1 MTNMKYRL
9 LIRQLVLGLSACS
22 LCSFA
27 AMAPPADSV
36 PYQLIDKNGSG
47 QVAFT
52 FQAPAGWKVLDT
64 LNWNLMVR
72 SNPMVYTLTAI
83 APDGNTWFSYMS
95 GLTFPYGSG
104 VGGGPTGKPAPAK
117 PSDFLQEYFE
127 GANKQFSPKVLKKVD
142 TAVPYPY
149 KTSVLGVKTFA
160 YHSEL
165 LGEVNLGGHIGQ
177 MKLSA
182 DYLGYRQTLGTGY
195 VGNWT
200 VNNITVVK
208 APAELLAEASKKAKE
223 VLESER
229 PSPGFVDTYIKVSN
243 MLLARTKQ
251 ENDQARAA
259 KAQRIIVTNSGGGGN
274 GGGGGGGGG
283 GRNNRIDDRD
293 TFTLRM
299 AVKGLQS
306 RIFSRSIGN

>member
-1 MTNMKYRL
+1 MKNTML
-9 LIRQLVLGLSACS
+9 VRQLILGLSACS

-27 AMAPPADSV
+27 SVAPPADTV
-36 PYQLIDKNGSG
+36 RYQLVDKSGSV

-52 FQAPAGWKVLDT
+52 FQVPAGWKVQDT

-95 GLTFPYGSG
+95 GLTFPFGSG
-104 VGGGPTGKPAPAK
+104 VGGSPYGKPAPAK

-127 GANKQFSPKVLKKVD
+127 GVNKQFSPRVLNKTDKA
-142 TAVPYPY
+142 TPYPY
-149 KTSVLGVKTFA
+149 KSSVPGVKTFA

-165 LGEVNLGGHIGQ
+165 LGEFTLGGHVGQ

-200 VNNITVVK
+200 VNNITVIK
-208 APAELLAEASKKAKE
+208 APQDLLAETSRKAKE
-223 VLESER
+223 VLDSER
-229 PSPGFVDTYIKVSN
+229 PSPAFIDTYIKVSN

-259 KAQRIIVTNSGGGGN
+259 KAQRIIVTSN
-274 GGGGGGGGG
+274 GGSNGGGGGGG